1 VIIDNSGGPL
11 VVYSND
17 TQQYELVGITSFRN
31 VCISEGLFTRTAPFF
46 DWISRILEN
55 PPPLTT
61 LSTRLPVTTPTPK
74 PDVHGKFQNVRQTVS
89 AVL

>member
-11 VVYSND
+11 VFYSND

-31 VCISEGLFTRTAPFF
+31 VCTSEGLFTRTAPFS

-74 PDVHGKFQNVRQTVS
+74 PDVHGKFQNVRRQF
-89 AVL
+89 